1 MNAMTKPPGVQIMTD
16 YADAP
21 ILFSSADMPLGIKAG
36 TSIFIDPET
45 KIDLSFATDTAIA
58 LLGDMRP
65 GMDYALHLKED
76 GTVQVCLADA
86 ANPLQRGAFA
96 GFHYALGSNASAR
109 AGGDSIPQINPH
121 SFWDIGFRP
130 ACPDPR
136 GMELRVFPDGRLIWG
151 DIFFLGTRHREVG
164 TSRAG
169 EIIATGETLDRL
181 DYKTAVAILASHGKR
196 LMTYEEF
203 IVFVYG
209 VTERSVAPRRP
220 TRTGLDAPRTS
231 AGGLMQAT
239 GNIWTWGTDGDPDD
253 PRPSVFGGSWL
264 VGSNAGSRFALLDYW
279 PGDSFVSI
287 GVRAAS
293 DHLQPE

>member
-58 LLGDMRP
+58 LPGDMRP
-65 GMDYALHLKED
+65 GMDYALCLKED
-76 GTVQVCLADA
+76 GTLDVLLADA
-86 ANPLQRGAFA
+86 VNPLERGAFA

-109 AGGDSIPQINPH
+109 AGGDSISQINPH
-121 SFWDIGFRP
+121 SFWDVGFRP
-130 ACPDPR
+130 TCQDPR
-136 GMELRVFPDGRLIWG
+136 GMVLVTLPGNRCVWV
-151 DIFFLGTRHREVG
+151 DIYLLNASHADLG
-164 TSRAG
+164 TSRSF
-169 EIIATGETLDRL
+169 ETIADGASLDVL
-181 DYKTAVAILASHGKR
+181 DYAAAAKIVAEHGKR

-203 IVFVYG
+203 YVAAYG
-209 VTERSVAPRRP
+209 VKERSSASRDPKK
-220 TRTGLDAPRTS
+220 TGLDAERTS
-231 AGGLMQAT
+231 RFGLMQAT
-239 GNIWTWGTDGDPDD
+239 GNMWVWGTDGDPDEQ
-253 PRPSVFGGSWL
+253 RPSFFGGSWL
-264 VGSNAGSRFALLDYW
+264 SGSFAGSRGANLDYW
-279 PGDSFVSI
+279 PEYSSGLI